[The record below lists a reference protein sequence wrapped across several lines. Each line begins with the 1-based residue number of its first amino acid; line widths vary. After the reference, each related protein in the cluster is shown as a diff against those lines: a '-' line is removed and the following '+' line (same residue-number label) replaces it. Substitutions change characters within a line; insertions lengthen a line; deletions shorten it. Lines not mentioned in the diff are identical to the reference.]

1 MDRKVIIIDK
11 DRIGIFNL
19 KDMKIDE
26 NSLSNT
32 KSSYEIEVEKDTV
45 LKSRNLR
52 KKIEKLILRRRKYEG
67 KDQTF

>member
-26 NSLSNT
+26 SSLSNT
-32 KSSYEIEVEKDTV
+32 KLSYEIEVEKDTV
-45 LKSRNLR
+45 LKSRNLI
-52 KKIEKLILRRRKYEG
+52 KKIEKSILRRRKYEE
-67 KDQTF
+67 KN